1 MSKDLLVDPKEFWS
15 NIVSFSDYNLDQ
27 VSKYFNQK
35 HRSSTIFP
43 VYKKINSRC
52 YISCLTYWIK
62 KHDSK
67 VAIKLTARNIQ
78 GYPVESLWKPI
89 DNYFAFNFDV
99 NQFNYFKLSK
109 EGFCGSLEFEVYFPD
124 VPKFTFPAVSLFYED
139 LNASSV
145 VHSCMRIYNL
155 EEKINDYATDFPQTG
170 FDVIFGITNRNYILF
185 FGGNKSKYKLNFLL
199 EWNDKVF
206 VKEIEINNIHQA
218 QQHVIFVEDLFSID
232 EKEDLFSIDEKSLNA
247 KISIEH
253 NLDVFP
259 RFYVGVIQQNSIP
272 TLTHTFFDTSNK
284 IFVKKKKCTKNF
296 RSKNI
301 SSEKYFDS
309 AIIVPLLKTEE
320 FNTSI
325 RTYAQNLEFR
335 GEVTFKIFESNGNLI
350 HNRIINGDEASL
362 WNEKSNFNLSK
373 ECEALGLAKNIDYN
387 LYFGFDG
394 FELGFPKRFKMGLNI
409 KKVNS
414 KIGTNIC
421 FSPLVQTDLELKKPF
436 SRKWFPLGGP
446 SNFIG
451 TIHLTS
457 FSRYSEIKPT
467 YITIEFINTRG
478 QKLFKENNLFLNQSI
493 FIDVS
498 KDIELKSFFNNELG
512 WCFVT
517 ASSYCVD
524 AFYFSTRGD
533 QIGGDHAF

>member
-1 MSKDLLVDPKEFWS
+1 LEYGSLQPPCANSRSPGQLVADYFSRIFGTVDPLHEMVNFCNFNIPHS
-15 NIVSFSDYNLDQ
+15 NTIISFRDAMT
-27 VSKYFNQK
+27 FE
-35 HRSSTIFP
+35 
-43 VYKKINSRC
+43 C
-52 YISCLTYWIK
+52 Y
-62 KHDSK
+62 
-67 VAIKLTARNIQ
+67 Q
-78 GYPVESLWKPI
+78 
-89 DNYFAFNFDV
+89 
-99 NQFNYFKLSK
+99 
-109 EGFCGSLEFEVYFPD
+109 
-124 VPKFTFPAVSLFYED
+124 FYEVT
-139 LNASSV
+139 SQ
-145 VHSCMRIYNL
+145 
-155 EEKINDYATDFPQTG
+155 KIIK
-170 FDVIFGITNRNYILF
+170 VIIFGKTNRNYILF

-218 QQHVIFVEDLFSID
+218 QLHVIFVEDLFSID
-232 EKEDLFSIDEKSLNA
+232 QKGLNA
-247 KISIEH
+247 KITIEH

-259 RFYVGVIQQNSIP
+259 RFYVGVIEQNSIP

-284 IFVKKKKCTKNF
+284 VFVNKKICAENF

-309 AIIVPLLKTEE
+309 AIIIPLLKTEE

-350 HNRIINGDEASL
+350 HNRIINGDEALL
-362 WNEKSNFNLSK
+362 WNENSNFNLSK
-373 ECEALGLAKNIDYN
+373 ECETLGLARNIDYN

-394 FELGFPKRFKMGLNI
+394 FELGFPKRFKMGLNV

-436 SRKWFPLGGP
+436 SRKWFPLGGS

-451 TIHLTS
+451 TVHLTN
-457 FSRYSEIKPT
+457 FSKYNEIRSAQV
-467 YITIEFINTRG
+467 TIEFVNTEG
-478 QKLFKENNLFLNQSI
+478 KKLIKESNLFLNQSI
-493 FIDVS
+493 IIDIT
-498 KDIELKSFFNNELG
+498 KDIELNSFFNGELG

-517 ASSYCVD
+517 ASSYCID
-524 AFYFSTRGD
+524 AFYFSTKGD